1 MRLAGQLAIFIVV
14 KTAHKMVVKG
24 RVYVGTPNVLL
35 EVLIFLLRIWE
46 VSGSYLGP
54 KT

>member
-1 MRLAGQLAIFIVV
+1 
-14 KTAHKMVVKG
+14 
-24 RVYVGTPNVLL
+24 VGTPNVLL

-54 KT
+54 KTWYSDCVFRGFPRSLQVNAGIAPKN